1 MKRNKIKW
9 IALVLAMIFVSGL
22 IFGCGNKQPVVQTPA
37 PDVPAAISI
46 EEVADKYL
54 STNPDNNR
62 VIPEEKLKERIDAN
76 DNTLFLI
83 DIRSPEDYAAG
94 HIQGAVNA
102 PFPKLHEY
110 MDKFPVDKEL
120 VVYCKSGQTGGQALA
135 ILNMYGYNAVS
146 LNLGF
151 DNGWIKKNSFP
162 ADTEETM
169 IPEGLTPAQPDP
181 AIAAILKDYFASLPN
196 DTNMIDAA
204 DVLAKVEAEEDVQII
219 DLRKPE
225 DFAQGHVAGAINIPF
240 GKLAQNL
247 DKINVSQPVI
257 VYCYSGQ
264 TGGQAVAVLKVL
276 GYQVHSIKGGYNFGW
291 TTENLPVLKEAA

>member
-1 MKRNKIKW
+1 MNNNRIKW
-9 IALVLAMIFVSGL
+9 VSLVLALVFVSGL
-22 IFGCGNKQPVVQTPA
+22 IFGCGEKQPVMQTPE
-37 PDVPAAISI
+37 PSVPTVISI

-62 VIPEEKLKERIDAN
+62 VIPEEKLKERVDAN
-76 DNTLFLI
+76 DDTMLVI

-94 HIQGAVNA
+94 HIKGAVNA
-102 PFPKLHEY
+102 PFTKLHEY
-110 MDKFPVDKEL
+110 MDKFPAEKEL
-120 VVYCKSGQTGGQALA
+120 VIYCKSGQTGGQAIA
-135 ILNMYGYNAVS
+135 ILNIYGYNASS

-151 DNGWIKKNSFP
+151 DNGWVKKNSFP
-162 ADTEETM
+162 ADTEAVT

-181 AIAAILKDYFASLPN
+181 SIAAILKDYFASMPK

-204 DVLAKVEAEEDVQII
+204 DVLAKVEAEEDIQII

-240 GKLAQNL
+240 GKLGQNL

-264 TGGQAVAVLKVL
+264 TGGQAAAVLKVL
-276 GYQVHSIKGGYNFGW
+276 GYQVHSMKGGYNFGW
-291 TTENLPVLKEAA
+291 TAENLPVLKEAA